1 MANLLL
7 AIIYLAFVSLGLPD
21 PLLGAAWPMMGPSLG
36 VPMSWAGG
44 ISFVIAAGTIV
55 SALNSDRLTRRIG
68 AGKVTAYSVLL
79 TAIALFGF
87 SLSTR
92 YWMLILFAIPYGLGA
107 GGVDAA
113 LNNYVALHYASK
125 HMSWLHAMWGVGTL
139 IGPMILSF
147 ALSHQLG
154 WRWGYR
160 SISII
165 QVVLTIILFASLPL
179 WIRQSDR
186 RQSEQ
191 LKSTENGA
199 DVPSSEKTSED
210 AFQQSQ
216 QPSESSS
223 HHLSFREVMRIPGA
237 LDILIMFFCYC
248 TIEQTSML
256 WASSYMTRGLGMDKA
271 QAAGWA
277 ALFTLGITI
286 GRFANGFLA
295 IKFSDPTLIR
305 MGEVILALGMLFLLL
320 PIPGTWSTMTG
331 FILVGLGCAPVYP
344 CVIHSTPTYFG
355 ADKSQEIIGLQMAFA
370 YTGTLIMPPLFG
382 ILAQA
387 TTVRLLPWYL
397 LIALVIMAVCFERLR
412 ATYRAQRA

>member
-7 AIIYLAFVSLGLPD
+7 AIIYLAFISLGLPD

-36 VPMSWAGG
+36 APLSWAGG

-55 SALNSDRLTRRIG
+55 SALNSDCLTHRIG

-87 SLSTR
+87 SISTR

-147 ALSHQLG
+147 ALSHQFG

-165 QVVLTIILFASLPL
+165 QVVLTVILFASLPL
-179 WIRQSDR
+179 WVRQKDQVQKDQSKGDR
-186 RQSEQ
+186 S
-191 LKSTENGA
+191 
-199 DVPSSEKTSED
+199 PSKEKT
-210 AFQQSQ
+210 A
-216 QPSESSS
+216 SSS
-223 HHLSFREVMRIPGA
+223 QHLSFREVMRIPGA

-256 WASSYMTRGLGMDKA
+256 WASSYMTRGLGINKA

-295 IKFSDPTLIR
+295 IKFSDPILIR
-305 MGEVILALGMLFLLL
+305 MGEVILAFGVLFLVL
-320 PIPGTWSTMTG
+320 PFPGTWSTVTG
-331 FILVGLGCAPVYP
+331 FILVGLGCAPIYP
-344 CVIHSTPTYFG
+344 CIIHSTPTYFG
-355 ADKSQEIIGLQMAFA
+355 ADRSQEIIGLQMAFA
-370 YTGTLIMPPLFG
+370 YIGTLIMPPLFG

-412 ATYRAQRA
+412 ATAKQTCVVHHAEE